1 MKIYLYASEIATYLG
16 LNIYRNISEEIE
28 KLWERVDPNGYEEI
42 HKKYYEESGIKIRKK
57 EEKIREIME
66 KTGVR
71 EKLEETE
78 QKINDETNIDELN
91 ELKNNIKEEIKKKI
105 NNVEDAKLVDKYIN
119 QKFNT
124 NFGINNETSAIEQY
138 EIKFGDK
145 VTIDTNFYSRQVGEI
160 NNIPWFIGGKIDGR
174 TDTHIIEIK
183 NRMNRLFKIIPSYEK
198 AQLLCYLYILESQNL
213 HTARLIQRL
222 KKDHSC
228 MDYHDISFDHNI
240 WKTNVEIPLSHF
252 VSFFTEFILSPSLQM
267 EYLSFSPEDKET
279 FVKLSISSKANPSS
293 KTNPSPP
300 CLSPCFPKLDSNSVS
315 QYNKKYESFNLDDIQ
330 FD

>member
-42 HKKYYEESGIKIRKK
+42 HKKYHEESGIKIRKK

-66 KTGVR
+66 KTGER

-78 QKINDETNIDELN
+78 QRIND
-91 ELKNNIKEEIKKKI
+91 
-105 NNVEDAKLVDKYIN
+105 
-119 QKFNT
+119 
-124 NFGINNETSAIEQY
+124 ETSAIEQY

-198 AQLLCYLYILESQNL
+198 AQLLCYIYILESQNL

-240 WKTNVEIPLSHF
+240 WKTNVEI
-252 VSFFTEFILSPSLQM
+252 T
-267 EYLSFSPEDKET
+267 
-279 FVKLSISSKANPSS
+279 
-293 KTNPSPP
+293 
-300 CLSPCFPKLDSNSVS
+300 
-315 QYNKKYESFNLDDIQ
+315 
-330 FD
+330 